1 MICEICTRKCTR
13 NARFHTDFGRFLCVF
28 GNGNRV
34 QQKQNEAR
42 RQNRASTLFPGD
54 EPGLSQQCGC
64 KGTNFIPKSFAM
76 RQECCVTM

>member
-1 MICEICTRKCTR
+1 MFCEICTRKCTR
-13 NARFHTDFGRFLCVF
+13 NARFHTDFGRFSCVLA
-28 GNGNRV
+28 NGNRV
-34 QQKQNEAR
+34 QQQKNEAR

>member
-54 EPGLSQQCGC
+54 NRGFRNNVGAKLLNLIQ
-64 KGTNFIPKSFAM
+64 NLA
-76 RQECCVTM
+76 

>member
-64 KGTNFIPKSFAM
+64 KVTEFNSKSCVT
-76 RQECCVTM
+76 RQESCATN